1 MYSVMQAPSY
11 STLVPSMLMV
21 YAGDAYRGIDVA
33 HSTWQRMVVDGQM
46 AWDMAAHVTQEGKT
60 GAGLEYYHNTMLWAM
75 PMAVLDEDL
84 SSYRSATGLV
94 GRIVKAASR

>member
-1 MYSVMQAPSY
+1 
-11 STLVPSMLMV
+11 MLMV

-46 AWDMAAHVTQEGKT
+46 AWDMAAHLTQEGKT
-60 GAGLEYYHNTMLWAM
+60 GVGLEYYHNTMLWAM